1 MPCITNWPPDIVFFS
16 DENLGR
22 QAFPAPLRDAG
33 VPLRVFHT
41 VFDSGIAD
49 TDWIPVVAQRGWIAL
64 TTDERLRYR
73 AVERDAIMAAN
84 LGVIVLISG
93 KTHPEK
99 AAIFLQSRN
108 RIINF
113 IRQHEPPFI
122 ARLYRNRID
131 LWFLSDNRTL

>member
-1 MPCITNWPPDIVFFS
+1 MPCIMRWPHDIVFFS

-22 QAFPAPLRDAG
+22 RAFPTPLQEDG
-33 VPLRVFHT
+33 VPLHVFHT
-41 VFDSGIAD
+41 AFDSGIAD
-49 TDWIPVVAQRGWIAL
+49 TAWIPVVAQNGWIAL

-84 LGVIVLISG
+84 LGVIVLVG
-93 KTHPEK
+93 RKTHPEK
-99 AAIFLQSRN
+99 AAIFLQSRD

-122 ARLYRNRID
+122 ARLYHNRIE
-131 LWFLSDNRTL
+131 LWFPSDNRVP

>member
-1 MPCITNWPPDIVFFS
+1 MNWPHDIVFFS

-22 QAFPAPLRDAG
+22 RLFPSPLQEDG
-33 VPLRVFHT
+33 VPLHVFHT

-49 TDWIPVVAQRGWIAL
+49 TAWIPVVAQHGWIAL
-64 TTDERLRYR
+64 TTDEMLRHR
-73 AVERDAIMAAN
+73 AVERDAIMASN
-84 LGVIVLISG
+84 LGVIVLVSG

-122 ARLYRNRID
+122 ACLYHNSIRLRYP
-131 LWFLSDNRTL
+131 SDNRTP